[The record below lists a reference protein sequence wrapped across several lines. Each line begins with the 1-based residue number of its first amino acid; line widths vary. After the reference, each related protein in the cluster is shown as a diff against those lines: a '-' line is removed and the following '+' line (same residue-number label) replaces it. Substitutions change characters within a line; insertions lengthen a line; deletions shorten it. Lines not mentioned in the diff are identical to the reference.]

1 MTSESLV
8 LQTSPIIT
16 FGYVMQVIFSL
27 AIVIAF
33 IFLIAKFLLPRIKL
47 TAPGRLIQVVDRV
60 ILEPQVSAYILKV
73 GKSAWLVVT
82 SSKSV
87 TKIDK
92 IEEESVNI

>member
-16 FGYVMQVIFSL
+16 FGYVMQVLFSL